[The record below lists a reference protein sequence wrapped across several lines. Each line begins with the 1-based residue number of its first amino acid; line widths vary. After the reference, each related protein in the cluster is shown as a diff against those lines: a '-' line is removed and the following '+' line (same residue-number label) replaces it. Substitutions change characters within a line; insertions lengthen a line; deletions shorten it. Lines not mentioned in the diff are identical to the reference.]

1 MAINDIS
8 MLATAEKD
16 SFLAFKDN
24 NLPAGNESGDAF
36 LSQLQDADKP
46 FALPANSEAPS
57 QAGSLLPTDDKQ
69 LVNGSS
75 SDDTQDT
82 LLSGDSVLAQINSS
96 QIIDVSVKKHGS
108 SDSDFSD
115 LSAKKSDKSVSFL
128 ASQLG
133 ETDDADAITT
143 KVDDTLLADNNS
155 NGKKSAFTNAE
166 LEAKAAKQSAGEN
179 LASSLKNES
188 LASSAAKNPKAEA
201 VQTQINKTNSSAAAV
216 NSLKNES
223 LASSAA
229 KNPIAEAVQTQINK
243 TNSSAAVVNSEGKS
257 AENTKASST
266 ALNAEGVLP
275 ISDSDIEQLAK
286 ELTRSSTQT
295 QLPTT
300 SKVLNSLSEAQ
311 SAQLN
316 ELVKS
321 SFTETTPSEG
331 DDRASVVKQLLTEF
345 VVQNEKET
353 STRGELVQS
362 QLKNLNSDEKQALLS
377 QLKSYVSDEQPTGD
391 TLKKV
396 NETINNLQ
404 TMLDTQLSE
413 SKAQSVSSSANAAL
427 NTQQASNA
435 AMNAN
440 TPQNKAMINAQAPSS
455 IEQYG
460 VNKEELNAL
469 EAEQESLPKEPKTN
483 TGLSRVAQVFS
494 LITDGINNT
503 QVQINTQYDNARYEQ
518 SILESQA
525 IQSQQ
530 LQTSSAQVK
539 QINIDA
545 SMMQAIN
552 IVKSDAAKML
562 QERVSSM
569 LSISNKEAEIRLDP
583 PEMGSMQI
591 RIRSD
596 AEQAQINFVVQNQ
609 QAKEALEQ
617 SMPRLREMLAEQGI
631 DLGESSIS
639 YGQSGNEQ
647 SDEGEGHSQGQMA
660 NKNTPQDQNDE
671 QDGANPQSSR
681 QQTSSSIDYYA

>member
-46 FALPANSEAPS
+46 FVLPANSEALS

-69 LVNGSS
+69 LANSKKPTASS

-96 QIIDVSVKKHGS
+96 QVIDVSVKKHGS
-108 SDSDFSD
+108 SDNDFSD

-133 ETDDADAITT
+133 ETDEADAITT
-143 KVDDTLLADNNS
+143 KADDTLLADDNS

-166 LEAKAAKQSAGEN
+166 LETKAAKQSAGEN
-179 LASSLKNES
+179 LA
-188 LASSAAKNPKAEA
+188 P
-201 VQTQINKTNSSAAAV
+201 
-216 NSLKNES
+216 SLKNES

-243 TNSSAAVVNSEGKS
+243 ANSSAASVNNEDKG
-257 AENTKASST
+257 AENTKAPGT
-266 ALNAEGVLP
+266 ALNAEGALP
-275 ISDSDIEQLAK
+275 ISDADIEQLAK
-286 ELTRSSTQT
+286 ELTRSSTQSE
-295 QLPTT
+295 LSTT

-311 SAQLN
+311 RAQLN
-316 ELVKS
+316 EQVKS
-321 SFTETTPSEG
+321 SFAETTPSES
-331 DDRASVVKQLLTEF
+331 DDRASSVKQLLTEF
-345 VVQNEKET
+345 VVQNEKAP

-377 QLKSYVSDEQPTGD
+377 QLKSYVSNEQPTGD

-396 NETINNLQ
+396 NETISNLQ
-404 TMLDTQLSE
+404 TMLDAQLSE

-427 NTQQASNA
+427 NAQQASNA

-440 TPQNKAMINAQAPSS
+440 TPQNKAMINAEAPSS
-455 IEQYG
+455 IEQDG
-460 VNKEELNAL
+460 VNSEELNAL
-469 EAEQESLPKEPKTN
+469 EAEQEEPKTN
-483 TGLSRVAQVFS
+483 TGLSRVAQVFT

-503 QVQINTQYDNARYEQ
+503 QAQINTQYDNARYEQ

-530 LQTSSAQVK
+530 LQSSTAQVK
-539 QINIDA
+539 QVNIDA

-631 DLGESSIS
+631 DLGESTIS

-647 SDEGEGHSQGQMA
+647 SDEGEGQSQGQTA
-660 NKNTPQDQNDE
+660 NKNTQQDKNDE

>member
-46 FALPANSEAPS
+46 FVLPANSEAPS

-69 LVNGSS
+69 LANSKKPTASS

-96 QIIDVSVKKHGS
+96 QVIDVSVKKHGS
-108 SDSDFSD
+108 SDNDFSD

-133 ETDDADAITT
+133 ETGEADAITT
-143 KVDDTLLADNNS
+143 KADDTLLADNNS
-155 NGKKSAFTNAE
+155 NGKKSAFTSAE
-166 LEAKAAKQSAGEN
+166 LEVKAAKQSTGEN
-179 LASSLKNES
+179 LAPSLKNE
-188 LASSAAKNPKAEA
+188 
-201 VQTQINKTNSSAAAV
+201 
-216 NSLKNES
+216 
-223 LASSAA
+223 
-229 KNPIAEAVQTQINK
+229 
-243 TNSSAAVVNSEGKS
+243 GKG
-257 AENTKASST
+257 AENTKAPGT
-266 ALNAEGVLP
+266 ALNAEGALS
-275 ISDSDIEQLAK
+275 ISDADIEQLAK
-286 ELTRSSTQT
+286 DLTRSSTQT
-295 QLPTT
+295 ELSTT

-311 SAQLN
+311 RAQLN
-316 ELVKS
+316 EHVKS
-321 SFTETTPSEG
+321 SFTET
-331 DDRASVVKQLLTEF
+331 
-345 VVQNEKET
+345 
-353 STRGELVQS
+353 TRGELVQS
-362 QLKNLNSDEKQALLS
+362 QLKNLNSDEKQAILS
-377 QLKSYVSDEQPTGD
+377 QLKSYVSNEQPTGD

-396 NETINNLQ
+396 NETISNLQ
-404 TMLDTQLSE
+404 TMLDAQLRE

-427 NTQQASNA
+427 NAQQASNA

-440 TPQNKAMINAQAPSS
+440 TPQNKAMINAETPSS
-455 IEQYG
+455 IEQDG
-460 VNKEELNAL
+460 VNPEELNAL
-469 EAEQESLPKEPKTN
+469 EAEQESLLKEPKTN
-483 TGLSRVAQVFS
+483 TGLSRVAQVFT

-503 QVQINTQYDNARYEQ
+503 QAQINTQYDNARYEQ

-530 LQTSSAQVK
+530 LQSSTAQVK
-539 QINIDA
+539 QVNIDA

-631 DLGESSIS
+631 DLGESTIS

-647 SDEGEGHSQGQMA
+647 SDEGEGQSQDQTA
-660 NKNTPQDQNDE
+660 NKNTQQDKNDE

>member
-1 MAINDIS
+1 
-8 MLATAEKD
+8 ML
-16 SFLAFKDN
+16 
-24 NLPAGNESGDAF
+24 F

-46 FALPANSEAPS
+46 FVLPANSEAPS

-69 LVNGSS
+69 LANSKKPTASS

-96 QIIDVSVKKHGS
+96 QVIDVSVKKHGS
-108 SDSDFSD
+108 SDNDFSD
-115 LSAKKSDKSVSFL
+115 LSAKKSDKSVNFL

-133 ETDDADAITT
+133 ETDEADAITT
-143 KVDDTLLADNNS
+143 KADDTLLADDNS
-155 NGKKSAFTNAE
+155 NGKKSAFANAE
-166 LEAKAAKQSAGEN
+166 LETKAAKQSAGEN
-179 LASSLKNES
+179 LAPSLKNES
-188 LASSAAKNPKAEA
+188 L
-201 VQTQINKTNSSAAAV
+201 V
-216 NSLKNES
+216 
-223 LASSAA
+223 SSAA

-243 TNSSAAVVNSEGKS
+243 TNSSAASVGNEGKG
-257 AENTKASST
+257 AENTKAPGT
-266 ALNAEGVLP
+266 VLNAEGALP
-275 ISDSDIEQLAK
+275 ISDADIEQLAK
-286 ELTRSSTQT
+286 ELTRSSTQSE
-295 QLPTT
+295 LSTT

-311 SAQLN
+311 RAQLN
-316 ELVKS
+316 EHVKS
-321 SFTETTPSEG
+321 SFTETTPSES
-331 DDRASVVKQLLTEF
+331 DDRASSVKQLLTEF
-345 VVQNEKET
+345 VVQNEKVP

-377 QLKSYVSDEQPTGD
+377 QLKSYVSNEQPTGD

-396 NETINNLQ
+396 NETISNLQ

-427 NTQQASNA
+427 NAQQASNA

-440 TPQNKAMINAQAPSS
+440 TPQNKAIINAEAHSS
-455 IEQYG
+455 TEQDG
-460 VNKEELNAL
+460 VNPEELNAL
-469 EAEQESLPKEPKTN
+469 EAEQESLLKEPKTN
-483 TGLSRVAQVFS
+483 TGLSRVAQVFT

-503 QVQINTQYDNARYEQ
+503 QAQINTQYDNARYEQ

-530 LQTSSAQVK
+530 LQSSTAQVK
-539 QINIDA
+539 QVNIDA

-631 DLGESSIS
+631 DLGESTIS

-647 SDEGEGHSQGQMA
+647 SDEGEGQSQGQTA
-660 NKNTPQDQNDE
+660 NKNTQQDKNDE

>member
-24 NLPAGNESGDAF
+24 NLPAGNESGNAF
-36 LSQLQDADKP
+36 LSQLQDADNP
-46 FALPANSEAPS
+46 FVLPANSEAPS
-57 QAGSLLPTDDKQ
+57 QTGSLLPTDDKQ
-69 LVNGSS
+69 LANSKKPTASS

-96 QIIDVSVKKHGS
+96 QVIDVSVKTHGS
-108 SDSDFSD
+108 SDNDFSD

-133 ETDDADAITT
+133 ETDEADAITT
-143 KVDDTLLADNNS
+143 KADDTLLADNNS
-155 NGKKSAFTNAE
+155 NGKKSAFTSAE
-166 LEAKAAKQSAGEN
+166 LEVKAAKQSTGEN
-179 LASSLKNES
+179 LAPSLKNE
-188 LASSAAKNPKAEA
+188 
-201 VQTQINKTNSSAAAV
+201 
-216 NSLKNES
+216 
-223 LASSAA
+223 
-229 KNPIAEAVQTQINK
+229 
-243 TNSSAAVVNSEGKS
+243 GKG
-257 AENTKASST
+257 AENTKAPGT
-266 ALNAEGVLP
+266 ALNAEGALP
-275 ISDSDIEQLAK
+275 ISDADIEQLAK
-286 ELTRSSTQT
+286 DLTRSSTQSE
-295 QLPTT
+295 LSTT

-311 SAQLN
+311 RAQLN
-316 ELVKS
+316 EQVKS
-321 SFTETTPSEG
+321 SFTETTPSES
-331 DDRASVVKQLLTEF
+331 DDRASSVKQLLTEF
-345 VVQNEKET
+345 VVQNEKAP
-353 STRGELVQS
+353 STRGGLVQS

-377 QLKSYVSDEQPTGD
+377 QLKSYVSNEQPTGD

-396 NETINNLQ
+396 NETISNLQ

-427 NTQQASNA
+427 NALQASNA

-440 TPQNKAMINAQAPSS
+440 TPQNKAMINAEAPSS
-455 IEQYG
+455 IEQDG
-460 VNKEELNAL
+460 VNPEELNAL
-469 EAEQESLPKEPKTN
+469 EAEQESLLKEPKTN
-483 TGLSRVAQVFS
+483 TGLSRVAQVFT

-503 QVQINTQYDNARYEQ
+503 QAQINTQYDNARYEQ
-518 SILESQA
+518 SIIESQA

-530 LQTSSAQVK
+530 LQSSTAQVK
-539 QINIDA
+539 QVNIDA

-631 DLGESSIS
+631 DLGESTIS
-639 YGQSGNEQ
+639 YGQSGSEQ
-647 SDEGEGHSQGQMA
+647 SDEGEGQSQDQTA
-660 NKNTPQDQNDE
+660 NKNTQQDKNDE

>member
-24 NLPAGNESGDAF
+24 NLPAGNESGNAF

-46 FALPANSEAPS
+46 FVLPANSEAPS
-57 QAGSLLPTDDKQ
+57 QTGSLLPTDDKQ
-69 LVNGSS
+69 LANSKKPTASS

-96 QIIDVSVKKHGS
+96 QVIDVSVKTHGS
-108 SDSDFSD
+108 SDNDFSD

-133 ETDDADAITT
+133 ETGEADAITT
-143 KVDDTLLADNNS
+143 KADDTLLADNNS
-155 NGKKSAFTNAE
+155 NGKKSAFTSAE
-166 LEAKAAKQSAGEN
+166 LEVKAAKQSTGEN
-179 LASSLKNES
+179 LAPSLKNE
-188 LASSAAKNPKAEA
+188 
-201 VQTQINKTNSSAAAV
+201 
-216 NSLKNES
+216 
-223 LASSAA
+223 
-229 KNPIAEAVQTQINK
+229 
-243 TNSSAAVVNSEGKS
+243 GKG
-257 AENTKASST
+257 AENTKAPGT
-266 ALNAEGVLP
+266 ALNAEGALP
-275 ISDSDIEQLAK
+275 ISDADIEQLAK
-286 ELTRSSTQT
+286 DLTLSSTQSE
-295 QLPTT
+295 LSTT

-311 SAQLN
+311 RAQLN
-316 ELVKS
+316 EHVKS

-331 DDRASVVKQLLTEF
+331 DDRASSVKQLLTEF

-353 STRGELVQS
+353 RTRGELVQS
-362 QLKNLNSDEKQALLS
+362 QLKNLNSDEKQAILS
-377 QLKSYVSDEQPTGD
+377 QLNSNVSNEQPTGD

-396 NETINNLQ
+396 NETISNLQ
-404 TMLDTQLSE
+404 TMLDAQLSE

-427 NTQQASNA
+427 NAQQASNA

-440 TPQNKAMINAQAPSS
+440 TPQNKAMINTEAPSS
-455 IEQYG
+455 IEQDG
-460 VNKEELNAL
+460 VNPEELNAL
-469 EAEQESLPKEPKTN
+469 EAEQESLLKEPKTN
-483 TGLSRVAQVFS
+483 TGLSRVAQVFT

-503 QVQINTQYDNARYEQ
+503 QAQINTQYDNARYEQ

-530 LQTSSAQVK
+530 LQSSTAQVK
-539 QINIDA
+539 QVNIDA

-631 DLGESSIS
+631 DLGESTIS
-639 YGQSGNEQ
+639 YGQSGSEQ
-647 SDEGEGHSQGQMA
+647 SDEGEGQSQDQTA
-660 NKNTPQDQNDE
+660 NKNTQQDKNDE

>member
-16 SFLAFKDN
+16 AFLAFKDN

-46 FALPANSEAPS
+46 FVLPANSEASS

-69 LVNGSS
+69 LANASS
-75 SDDTQDT
+75 SDDTQGT
-82 LLSGDSVLAQINSS
+82 LVSGDSVLAQINSS
-96 QIIDVSVKKHGS
+96 QVIDVSVKKHGS
-108 SDSDFSD
+108 SDSDFSE
-115 LSAKKSDKSVSFL
+115 LSAKKNDKSVSFL
-128 ASQLG
+128 VSQLG
-133 ETDDADAITT
+133 ETDEADTITA
-143 KVDDTLLADNNS
+143 KADNTLLADNNS

-179 LASSLKNES
+179 LAPSFKSES
-188 LASSAAKNPKAEA
+188 LVSSA
-201 VQTQINKTNSSAAAV
+201 V
-216 NSLKNES
+216 
-223 LASSAA
+223 

-243 TNSSAAVVNSEGKS
+243 TNSSAASVNSEGKS
-257 AENTKASST
+257 AENTKALGT
-266 ALNAEGVLP
+266 ALNGEGALP
-275 ISDSDIEQLAK
+275 ISDADIEQLAK
-286 ELTRSSTQT
+286 ELSRSSTQA

-300 SKVLNSLSEAQ
+300 SKVFNSLSEAQ
-311 SAQLN
+311 RTQLN
-316 ELVKS
+316 EQVKS

-331 DDRASVVKQLLTEF
+331 DDRASSIKQLLTEF
-345 VVQNEKET
+345 VVQNEKQT
-353 STRGELVQS
+353 SMRGELVQS

-377 QLKSYVSDEQPTGD
+377 QLKSYVSNEQPTGD

-413 SKAQSVSSSANAAL
+413 SKAQNVSSSANAAL
-427 NTQQASNA
+427 NAQQASNA
-435 AMNAN
+435 AISAN
-440 TPQNKAMINAQAPSS
+440 TPQNKAMINAQAPSN
-455 IEQYG
+455 IEQDG
-460 VNKEELNAL
+460 VIKDELNAL
-469 EAEQESLPKEPKTN
+469 EAEQQSLLKEPKTN

-503 QVQINTQYDNARYEQ
+503 QAQINTQYDNARYEQ

-525 IQSQQ
+525 MQSQQ

-539 QINIDA
+539 QINVDA

-631 DLGESSIS
+631 DLGESAIS

-647 SDEGEGHSQGQMA
+647 SDEGEGQSQGQMA
-660 NKNTPQDQNDE
+660 NKNTAQDQNDE

>member
-96 QIIDVSVKKHGS
+96 QVIDVSVKKHGS

-188 LASSAAKNPKAEA
+188 LASSAAKNP
-201 VQTQINKTNSSAAAV
+201 
-216 NSLKNES
+216 
-223 LASSAA
+223 
-229 KNPIAEAVQTQINK
+229 IAEAVQTQINK
-243 TNSSAAVVNSEGKS
+243 TNSSAVPINTEGKS
-257 AENTKASST
+257 AENTKALST

-331 DDRASVVKQLLTEF
+331 DDRASAVKQLLTEF

-660 NKNTPQDQNDE
+660 NKNTQQDQNDE

>member
-46 FALPANSEAPS
+46 FVLPANSEATS
-57 QAGSLLPTDDKQ
+57 QTGSLLPTDDKQ
-69 LVNGSS
+69 LANSKKSTASS

-96 QIIDVSVKKHGS
+96 QVIDVSVKKHGS
-108 SDSDFSD
+108 SDNDFSD
-115 LSAKKSDKSVSFL
+115 LSAKKSDKSVNFL

-133 ETDDADAITT
+133 ETDEADAITT
-143 KVDDTLLADNNS
+143 KADDTLLADVNS
-155 NGKKSAFTNAE
+155 NGKKSAFMSAE
-166 LEAKAAKQSAGEN
+166 LETKAAKQSAGEN
-179 LASSLKNES
+179 LA
-188 LASSAAKNPKAEA
+188 P
-201 VQTQINKTNSSAAAV
+201 
-216 NSLKNES
+216 SLKNES

-243 TNSSAAVVNSEGKS
+243 TNSSAASVNNEGKG
-257 AENTKASST
+257 AENTKAPGT
-266 ALNAEGVLP
+266 VLNAESALP
-275 ISDSDIEQLAK
+275 ISDADIEQLAK
-286 ELTRSSTQT
+286 ELTRSSTQSE
-295 QLPTT
+295 LSTT

-311 SAQLN
+311 RAQLN
-316 ELVKS
+316 EHVKS
-321 SFTETTPSEG
+321 SFAETTPSES
-331 DDRASVVKQLLTEF
+331 DDRASSVKQLLTEF

-377 QLKSYVSDEQPTGD
+377 QLKSYVSNEQPTGD

-396 NETINNLQ
+396 NETISNLQ

-413 SKAQSVSSSANAAL
+413 SKAQSVSSSANMAL
-427 NTQQASNA
+427 NAQQASNA

-440 TPQNKAMINAQAPSS
+440 TPQNKAMINAEAPSS
-455 IEQYG
+455 IEQDG
-460 VNKEELNAL
+460 VNPEELNAL
-469 EAEQESLPKEPKTN
+469 EAEQESLLKEPKTN
-483 TGLSRVAQVFS
+483 TGLSRVAQVFT
-494 LITDGINNT
+494 LITDGVNNT
-503 QVQINTQYDNARYEQ
+503 QAQINTQYDNARYEQ

-530 LQTSSAQVK
+530 LQSSTAQVK
-539 QINIDA
+539 QVNIDA

-631 DLGESSIS
+631 DLGESTIS

-647 SDEGEGHSQGQMA
+647 SDEGEGQSQGQTA
-660 NKNTPQDQNDE
+660 NKNTQQDKNDE
-671 QDGANPQSSR
+671 QDRANPQSSR

>member
-46 FALPANSEAPS
+46 FVLPANSEAPS

-69 LVNGSS
+69 LANSKKPTASS

-96 QIIDVSVKKHGS
+96 QVIDVSVKKHGS
-108 SDSDFSD
+108 SDNDFSD
-115 LSAKKSDKSVSFL
+115 LSAKKSDKSVNFL

-133 ETDDADAITT
+133 ETDEADAITT
-143 KVDDTLLADNNS
+143 KADDTLLADVNS
-155 NGKKSAFTNAE
+155 NGKKSAFMSAE
-166 LEAKAAKQSAGEN
+166 LETKAAKQSAGEN
-179 LASSLKNES
+179 LA
-188 LASSAAKNPKAEA
+188 P
-201 VQTQINKTNSSAAAV
+201 
-216 NSLKNES
+216 SLKNES

-243 TNSSAAVVNSEGKS
+243 TNSSAASVNNEGKG
-257 AENTKASST
+257 AENTKAPGT
-266 ALNAEGVLP
+266 VLNAESALP
-275 ISDSDIEQLAK
+275 ISDADIEQLAK
-286 ELTRSSTQT
+286 ELTRSSTQSE
-295 QLPTT
+295 LSTT

-311 SAQLN
+311 RAQLN
-316 ELVKS
+316 EHVKS
-321 SFTETTPSEG
+321 SFTETTPSES
-331 DDRASVVKQLLTEF
+331 DDRASSVKQLLTEF
-345 VVQNEKET
+345 VVQNEKVP

-377 QLKSYVSDEQPTGD
+377 QLKSYVSNEQPTGD

-396 NETINNLQ
+396 NETISNLQ

-427 NTQQASNA
+427 NAQQASNA

-440 TPQNKAMINAQAPSS
+440 TPQNKAMINAEAPSS
-455 IEQYG
+455 IEQDG
-460 VNKEELNAL
+460 VNPDEFNAL
-469 EAEQESLPKEPKTN
+469 EAEQESLLKEPKTN
-483 TGLSRVAQVFS
+483 TGLSRVAQVFT

-503 QVQINTQYDNARYEQ
+503 QAQINTQYDNARYEQ

-530 LQTSSAQVK
+530 LQSSTAQVK
-539 QINIDA
+539 QVNIDA

-631 DLGESSIS
+631 DLGESTIS

-647 SDEGEGHSQGQMA
+647 SDEGEGQSQGQTA
-660 NKNTPQDQNDE
+660 NKNTQQDKNDE

>member
-24 NLPAGNESGDAF
+24 NLPAGNESGNAF
-36 LSQLQDADKP
+36 LSQLQDADNP
-46 FALPANSEAPS
+46 FVLPANSEAPS
-57 QAGSLLPTDDKQ
+57 QTGSLLPTDDKQ
-69 LVNGSS
+69 LANSKKPTASS

-96 QIIDVSVKKHGS
+96 QVIDVSVKTHGS
-108 SDSDFSD
+108 SDNDFSD

-133 ETDDADAITT
+133 ETDEADAITT
-143 KVDDTLLADNNS
+143 KADDTLLADNNS
-155 NGKKSAFTNAE
+155 NGKKSAFTSAE
-166 LEAKAAKQSAGEN
+166 LEVKAAKQSTGEN
-179 LASSLKNES
+179 LAPSLKNE
-188 LASSAAKNPKAEA
+188 
-201 VQTQINKTNSSAAAV
+201 
-216 NSLKNES
+216 
-223 LASSAA
+223 
-229 KNPIAEAVQTQINK
+229 
-243 TNSSAAVVNSEGKS
+243 GKG
-257 AENTKASST
+257 AENTKAPGT
-266 ALNAEGVLP
+266 ALNAEGALP
-275 ISDSDIEQLAK
+275 ISDADIEQLAK
-286 ELTRSSTQT
+286 DLTRSSTQSE
-295 QLPTT
+295 LSTT

-311 SAQLN
+311 RAQLN
-316 ELVKS
+316 EHVKS
-321 SFTETTPSEG
+321 SFTETTPSES
-331 DDRASVVKQLLTEF
+331 DDRASSVKQLLTEF

-377 QLKSYVSDEQPTGD
+377 QLKSYVSNEQPTGD

-396 NETINNLQ
+396 NETISNLQ

-427 NTQQASNA
+427 NALQASNA

-440 TPQNKAMINAQAPSS
+440 TPQNKAMINAEAPSS
-455 IEQYG
+455 IEQDG
-460 VNKEELNAL
+460 VNPEELNAL
-469 EAEQESLPKEPKTN
+469 EAEQESLLKEPKTN
-483 TGLSRVAQVFS
+483 TGLSRVAQVFT

-503 QVQINTQYDNARYEQ
+503 QAQINTQYDNARYEQ
-518 SILESQA
+518 SIIESQA

-530 LQTSSAQVK
+530 LQSSTAQVK
-539 QINIDA
+539 QVNIDA

-631 DLGESSIS
+631 DLGESTIS
-639 YGQSGNEQ
+639 YGQSGSEQ
-647 SDEGEGHSQGQMA
+647 SDEGEGQSQDQTA
-660 NKNTPQDQNDE
+660 NKNTQQDKNDE